1 MVIVGIYKIPPLWN
15 RLEKKKFIPSKSI
28 DFVNIDNMI
37 EFKEHSKRIT
47 NVKNN
52 VYFEMF
58 NNIANMLNVIQRHFI
73 FIDETIEKNQTC
85 VINSTN
91 IWLIKSHDD
100 LCYFMNADMYFFRG
114 NYLSYYDNFTNN
126 IQIPRIFFY
135 AGTSIAYSYF
145 DKKARKP
152 IKVYSTFN
160 LHDSIE
166 KKIKNMTG
174 HPFYKKIEV
183 SFVHENPDYKNIYK
197 DAKFIQ
203 IFNKPASN
211 SFKYLNLERE
221 YDFIFI
227 GDAIQTTKNHRL
239 MFDFIN
245 YCENNNINIKIL
257 YISDKKILKVKCSN
271 YLDENELNFVTLKY
285 DNYLTPENL
294 NIYMNK
300 SRIHLILAGRDAF
313 PRTIS
318 ETMYA
323 GCYNVALDT
332 LSDGK
337 NMITGLTG
345 EVVSES
351 SPLMLMNSRSL
362 CYLSCDNLWRKILL
376 INNKKFD
383 HEKISL
389 ESHRKFNYQCLESIK
404 QPIENEIISVESSND
419 KEISLENEIISVE
432 SSNDKEISLEN
443 EIISVESSNDK
454 EISLENEII
463 IKD

>member
-15 RLEKKKFIPSKSI
+15 RIEKRNFIPNKSI
-28 DFVNIDNMI
+28 DFTNIDNMV

-58 NNIANMLNVIQRHFI
+58 NNIANKLNMIQRHFI
-73 FIDETIEKNQTC
+73 FIDETIEKNKTC

-91 IWLIKSHDD
+91 IWLLKSHDD

-114 NYLSYYDNFTNN
+114 NYLDYYDNFTNSK
-126 IQIPRIFFY
+126 QVPRIFFY
-135 AGTSIAYSYF
+135 SGTSIAYSYY
-145 DKKARKP
+145 DGSTKKY
-152 IKVYSTFN
+152 IQINSTFKP
-160 LHDSIE
+160 DMVK

-197 DAKFIQ
+197 DVKLIQ
-203 IFNKPASN
+203 IFNKPAST

-221 YDFIFI
+221 YDIIFV
-227 GDAIQTTKNHRL
+227 GDAVQKTKNHRL

-245 YCENNNINIKIL
+245 YCENNHINISIL
-257 YISDKKILKVKCSN
+257 YISDKKILKETYPE
-271 YLDENELNFVTLKY
+271 YLDESNLSCVTLKY

-294 NIYMNK
+294 NIYMNQSK
-300 SRIHLILAGRDAF
+300 IHLILAGRDAF

-337 NMITGLTG
+337 NMIRGLTG
-345 EVVSES
+345 EIISDS
-351 SPLMLMNSRSL
+351 SPVLLTSGRSL
-362 CYLSCDNLWRKILL
+362 CYVSCEKLWKNILSLC
-376 INNKKFD
+376 NKKFD
-383 HEKISL
+383 HEQISL
-389 ESHRKFNYQCLESIK
+389 ESQRIFNYQCLESIK
-404 QPIENEIISVESSND
+404 EPIENEMILVEATND
-419 KEISLENEIISVE
+419 KENSLENEMILVE
-432 SSNDKEISLEN
+432 ATNDKENSLEN
-443 EIISVESSNDK
+443 EMIV
-454 EISLENEII
+454 
-463 IKD
+463 KD